1 MVPFL
6 DFPVDG
12 FTLLTSFTYPA
23 AIQQERRWLE
33 NDRVNALRQSTL
45 YNFKGYVVKPIPV
58 TGQVSYT
65 GQVRALPGS
74 WLYAISSTAGPG
86 VRIWDNNGSSWTMG
100 IPINAPLPFQT
111 FRNLGA
117 LAPYINLDEP
127 WFLADG
133 VINYE
138 VHNGNAPQPMCFFV
152 CEARPEIKGELL
164 SACLNR
170 QAVEF

>member
-1 MVPFL
+1 MTPFIDL
-6 DFPVDG
+6 TVDG

-33 NDRVNALRQSTL
+33 NDRVNALRQSCL
-45 YNFKGYVVKPIPV
+45 YNFKGYVVKPLPV

-74 WLYAISSTAGPG
+74 WLYGVSSTVGPG
-86 VRIWDNNGSSWTMG
+86 VRIWDNSGSSWTMG
-100 IPINAPLPFQT
+100 IPINAPQPFQT
-111 FRNLGA
+111 FRNGMNAGLF
-117 LAPYINLDEP
+117 INLDEP
-127 WFLADG
+127 WFLVDG

-138 VHNGNAPQPMCFFV
+138 VHNGNSPNAMCFLV

-164 SACLNR
+164 SACLDR